1 VFQLVL
7 KTLKHLSFSRD
18 QMQFEIDMIF
28 QIEKIS
34 SGENIIISRGSSG
47 FSKNFIFEI
56 SYSKYSPPKTIPVLV
71 EYGDQI
77 KDKIN
82 GEMFMDLMRAIS
94 IIAISRYFGHK

>member
-18 QMQFEIDMIF
+18 QMQFEIDMTF

-47 FSKNFIFEI
+47 FSKNFIIEI
-56 SYSKYSPPKTIPVLV
+56 SEDTRPQRRFQYLWNAAIKSKIRSMAKSSWIL
-71 EYGDQI
+71 
-77 KDKIN
+77 
-82 GEMFMDLMRAIS
+82 
-94 IIAISRYFGHK
+94 

>member
-28 QIEKIS
+28 QIEKIF

-47 FSKNFIFEI
+47 SSKNFLG
-56 SYSKYSPPKTIPVLV
+56 V
-71 EYGDQI
+71 
-77 KDKIN
+77 
-82 GEMFMDLMRAIS
+82 
-94 IIAISRYFGHK
+94 